1 MPGGPVPI
9 RSGCSARLQG
19 SMILI
24 LTVPESLRT
33 SRCSFS
39 RGITDQRAFFLTLD
53 GVQALTLSDIKVGR
67 VTSDVL
73 VMGGGATGQLAAA
86 YLRMRFP
93 NLKVAVVEGP
103 HKNRP
108 IVGESFVEIT
118 VDFLL
123 ELGLGAHLI
132 DKHYPK
138 YGLTYYF
145 KPDIDHPADRT
156 YVVDE
161 APTVPP
167 LLSFQVNRFTLD
179 RELRERNLANG
190 VHLIDGTAAGVNL
203 NERDGLHT
211 VTVQDPAQQ
220 RYEVRARWLIDATG
234 RNRVLAKLL
243 QLYEPVN
250 EQKNVFWFRLTNF
263 DPGILDRIHAVK
275 KQNRAFVPYFA
286 THHFFG
292 NGNWIWCIPMRSPDN
307 LPLISIGITYRKD
320 IYPYGEIRTMEQF
333 LQCVG
338 REHEVIV
345 ELARSGTVVDTN
357 SYSSYMWEC
366 RQRYSPDRWYIIGD
380 AGDTVDPLYS
390 VGMALSS
397 VQIRQIAAIIERASH
412 GFDTAEFTKDLDTAI
427 TMLQRAVTR
436 DTTQL
441 YECMRDAYQCH
452 LRVHLAVTEIF
463 HLALPLL
470 MNDYFWDPLGVKV
483 INRFLTLRSL
493 QDDIKSFQSLIREV
507 CSDPKN
513 RELKNFIK
521 VQSGASMNSQ
531 FYEYHRDEDIPGSL
545 ARMLFSLARLR
556 LVLLRKLGWRGLI
569 RFSQHRSLLK
579 DVVRGLVLMLFRGAK
594 LRESSLVRMALGA
607 REAGFAAEEVAP
619 APTQLE
625 NVSS

>member
-1 MPGGPVPI
+1 
-9 RSGCSARLQG
+9 
-19 SMILI
+19 
-24 LTVPESLRT
+24 
-33 SRCSFS
+33 
-39 RGITDQRAFFLTLD
+39 
-53 GVQALTLSDIKVGR
+53 

-103 HKNRP
+103 RKNRP
-108 IVGESFVEIT
+108 IIGESFVEIT

-132 DKHYPK
+132 EKHYPK

-145 KPDIDHPADRT
+145 KPDIDHPADHS

-179 RELRERNLANG
+179 REVRERNVANG
-190 VHLIDGTAAGVNL
+190 VGLIDGTVTGVNL
-203 NERDGLHT
+203 NAGDGLHT

-243 QLYEPVN
+243 QLHEPVN
-250 EQKNVFWFRLTNF
+250 EQKNVFWFRLKNF
-263 DPGILDRIHAVK
+263 DPGILDRIHGVK

-292 NGNWIWCIPMRSPDN
+292 KGNWIWCIPMRSPDN

-320 IYPYGEIRTMEQF
+320 IYPHGEVRTMEQF

-357 SYSSYMWEC
+357 FYSSYMWEC
-366 RQRYSPDRWYIIGD
+366 RRRYSPDRWYIIGD

-397 VQIRQIAAIIERASH
+397 VQIRQIAAIIERESH

-427 TMLQRAVTR
+427 TMLQRGVTR

-493 QDDIKSFQSLIREV
+493 QDDIKSFQALIREV
-507 CSDPKN
+507 ASDPKN
-513 RELKNFIK
+513 RAVKNFVK

-531 FYEYHRDEDIPGSL
+531 FYEYHREEDIPASL
-545 ARMLFSLARLR
+545 SRMLFTLARLR
-556 LVLLRKLGWRGLI
+556 LVLLVKLGWRGLI

-579 DVVRGLVLMLFRGAK
+579 DVVRGLVLLLFHGAK
-594 LRESSLVRMALGA
+594 LRESSLVRMAFRTRETGSAGGA
-607 REAGFAAEEVAP
+607 VAP
-619 APTQLE
+619 TATHLE